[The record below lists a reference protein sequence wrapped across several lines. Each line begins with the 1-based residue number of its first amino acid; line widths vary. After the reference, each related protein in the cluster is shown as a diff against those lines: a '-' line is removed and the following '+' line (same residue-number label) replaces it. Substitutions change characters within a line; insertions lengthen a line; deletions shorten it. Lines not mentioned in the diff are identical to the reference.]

1 MELLSNLGTG
11 LSVALSFTNLFFLFI
26 GVIVGT
32 VVGVLPGLGPTAGMA
47 MLIPL
52 TSGLEPVTAI
62 IMLAGIYYGSMY
74 GGSTTAILINS
85 PGEAASVIT
94 AVDGYQLAKQGK
106 AGKALGMA
114 AISSFIAGTVGVVG
128 LMLLAPPLSEIALSF
143 GPPEYFALM
152 FLGMTIIM
160 SLSGVSL
167 TKGLMMG
174 AFGMILAMIGLDP
187 ITGASRLTLGT
198 VTLLNGID
206 FISVVVGMFAVS
218 EVISNSER
226 ALATVYEKRIGK
238 LLPTIQDWIK
248 CKGALARGSLM
259 GFFVG
264 ILPGASAAVAAFLA
278 YDTEKKFSK
287 NPEEFGKGALEGV
300 AAAEGANNSAASGGM
315 IPLLTLG
322 IPCSPPMAILL
333 GAFMIHGLR
342 PGPLLFTDNPDF
354 VWGVIVSMYLGNVA
368 LLILNLPLVRLWV
381 KIAEI
386 PYPILGP
393 TILLLS
399 FVGTYSVRNSMFD
412 VWVCLIFGIIGY
424 VLQKMEFPS
433 APLVLALILTPM
445 MESAFRQALAMS
457 RGDYAIFFSRPI
469 AVVLLAV
476 AAISL
481 IYSIY
486 GRINTNSKAA
496 QMIASNDNE

>member
-1 MELLSNLGTG
+1 MELLNNLGIGFET
-11 LSVALSFTNLFFLFI
+11 ALSLVNIAFLFI
-26 GVIVGT
+26 GVIIGT
-32 VVGVLPGLGPTAGMA
+32 IVGVLPGLGPTAGMA

-114 AISSFIAGTVGVVG
+114 AISSFIAGTISVVG
-128 LMLLAPPLSEIALSF
+128 LMLLAPPLSELALSF

-152 FLGMTIIM
+152 LLGLTIIM
-160 SLSGVSL
+160 SLSGESL
-167 TKGLMMG
+167 TKGLIMG
-174 AFGMILAMIGLDP
+174 AFGMILAMVGLDP
-187 ITGASRLTLGT
+187 VVGSSRLTMGAISF
-198 VTLLNGID
+198 LNGID
-206 FISVVVGMFAVS
+206 FISVVVGMFAVA
-218 EVISNSER
+218 EVINNSER
-226 ALATVYEKRIGK
+226 GLADVYERRIGK
-238 LLPTIQDWIK
+238 LLPDLQDWLQV
-248 CKGALARGSLM
+248 KGALIRGSLI

-264 ILPGASAAVAAFLA
+264 ILPGASSAVAAFLA

-287 NPEEFGKGALEGV
+287 NPERFGQGALEGV
-300 AAAEGANNSAASGGM
+300 AAAEGANNSAAGGGM

-322 IPCSPPMAILL
+322 IPCSAPMAILL
-333 GAFMIHGLR
+333 GALMIHGLR
-342 PGPLLFTDNPDF
+342 PGPLLFQGNPDF
-354 VWGVIVSMYLGNVA
+354 VWGLIVSMYLGNIA
-368 LLILNLPLVRLWV
+368 LLVLNLPLVKLWV

-393 TILLLS
+393 FILLLS

-412 VWVCLIFGIIGY
+412 VWACLVFGIIGY
-424 VLQKMEFPS
+424 FLQKLKFPS

-457 RGDYAIFFSRPI
+457 RGSYTIFISSPI
-469 AVVLLAV
+469 AVVLLVIAAV
-476 AAISL
+476 SL
-481 IYSIY
+481 IYTIY
-486 GRINTNSKAA
+486 GRLNTSSKAA
-496 QMIASNDNE
+496 MMIASNDNE